1 MQWCSAY
8 SAVKSN
14 EALNLLAVSASC
26 PNCGAEL
33 PLPPRS
39 ARLQACAYCQ
49 TTLIVNKGDISAE
62 GTSGQIH
69 VGEALLSIGDRFV
82 LAFGKYEVLGRA
94 QYSYGRGVWDEFWV
108 VRTDIATSDETY
120 WLSVDEGDVVIQ
132 RQIDSEGMSVKRE
145 KADHEWAKT
154 SGKKS
159 FDDADARFLEPGDRI
174 YLEEHEYL
182 VTEVEKATCLGFEGS
197 WPEDIA
203 IGQTYLYVNAEAKGG
218 LLLSCEIDDE
228 RDLEPDWFMGRWYS
242 PFDVER
248 GT

>member
-1 MQWCSAY
+1 M
-8 SAVKSN
+8 
-14 EALNLLAVSASC
+14 
-26 PNCGAEL
+26 
-33 PLPPRS
+33 
-39 ARLQACAYCQ
+39 
-49 TTLIVNKGDISAE
+49 NKGDISAE

-69 VGEALLSIGDRFV
+69 VGEALLSIGDRFN

-132 RQIDSEGMSVKRE
+132 QQTDSEGMSVWRE
-145 KADHEWAKT
+145 RADHEWAKS
-154 SGKKS
+154 SGKKPL
-159 FDDADARFLEPGDRI
+159 DDADARFLETGDRI

-197 WPEDIA
+197 WPEDIS
-203 IGQTYLYVNAEAKGG
+203 IGQTYRYINAEAKGG

-228 RDLEPDWFMGRWYS
+228 RDQEPDWFMGRWYS

-248 GT
+248 GY

>member
-1 MQWCSAY
+1 M
-8 SAVKSN
+8 
-14 EALNLLAVSASC
+14 
-26 PNCGAEL
+26 
-33 PLPPRS
+33 
-39 ARLQACAYCQ
+39 
-49 TTLIVNKGDISAE
+49 NKGDISAE

-69 VGEALLSIGDRFV
+69 VGEALLSIGDRFN

-132 RQIDSEGMSVKRE
+132 QQTDSEGMSVWRE
-145 KADHEWAKT
+145 RADHEWAKS
-154 SGKKS
+154 SGKKPL
-159 FDDADARFLEPGDRI
+159 DDADARFLETGDRI

-197 WPEDIA
+197 WPEDIS
-203 IGQTYLYVNAEAKGG
+203 IGQTYRYINAEAKGG

-228 RDLEPDWFMGRWYS
+228 RDQEPDWFMGRWYS

-248 GT
+248 DS